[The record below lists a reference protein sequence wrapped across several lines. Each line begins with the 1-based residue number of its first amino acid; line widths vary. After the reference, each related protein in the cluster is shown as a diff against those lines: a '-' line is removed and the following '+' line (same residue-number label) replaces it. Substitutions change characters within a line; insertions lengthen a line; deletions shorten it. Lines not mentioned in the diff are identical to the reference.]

1 MWPIWNLI
9 YIFLV
14 DWIFCLNINR
24 FKERLQLL
32 SSQTFLRMTQISLA
46 NTSWPKP
53 QTTYEKILIVWM
65 IFGSKLLSSFLMLVI
80 YSFLKYLHYRQTQT
94 SSGEVENLQLRFGSP
109 LRDPFLALIHPLW
122 VLIHTLETTRLDQLT
137 NRCVKLQ
144 QQVGL
149 FLNLLQIADSGQKS
163 IVASFSQTA
172 QPFSHFS

>member
-1 MWPIWNLI
+1 
-9 YIFLV
+9 
-14 DWIFCLNINR
+14 
-24 FKERLQLL
+24 
-32 SSQTFLRMTQISLA
+32 
-46 NTSWPKP
+46 
-53 QTTYEKILIVWM
+53 M